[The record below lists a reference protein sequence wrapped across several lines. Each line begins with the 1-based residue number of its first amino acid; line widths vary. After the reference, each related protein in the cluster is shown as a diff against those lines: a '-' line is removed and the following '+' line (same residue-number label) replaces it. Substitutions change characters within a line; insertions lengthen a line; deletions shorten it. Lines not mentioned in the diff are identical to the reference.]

1 MINKNI
7 IIPAILALVTAW
19 DKNSHN
25 RLVISHGSIGVG
37 FGTPI
42 FTLYVKPERYT
53 F

>member
-7 IIPAILALVTAW
+7 IFPAIPALVTAW

-25 RLVISHGSIGVG
+25 SMVISHGSIGVG
-37 FGTPI
+37 FGTSI
-42 FTLYVKPERYT
+42 FTVYVKLERYT